1 MFHLT
6 TLEFCFCFFFFEC
19 PFILSSGYMIPYFP
33 VIDYESLAFSW
44 MLFDPYYAWRLAR
57 VSALAIIR
65 GLFLVLIR
73 ISLIRFW
80 AILGNMIPWFFIE
93 APMVAI
99 RRSCMAFI
107 LNGR

>member
-1 MFHLT
+1 
-6 TLEFCFCFFFFEC
+6 
-19 PFILSSGYMIPYFP
+19 
-33 VIDYESLAFSW
+33 

-80 AILGNMIPWFFIE
+80 AIILGNMIPCFFIE

-99 RRSCMAFI
+99 RRSA
-107 LNGR
+107 